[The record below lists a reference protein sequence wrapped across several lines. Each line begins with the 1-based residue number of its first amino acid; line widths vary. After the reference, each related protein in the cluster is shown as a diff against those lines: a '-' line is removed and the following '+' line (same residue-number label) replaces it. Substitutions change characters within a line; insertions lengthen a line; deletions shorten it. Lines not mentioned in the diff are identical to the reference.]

1 VIPTSDDLPFSSRF
15 HPDDRFLEFVT
26 TKIKGASDYGVPE
39 VTDVSE
45 MTELMEEWLGPYFEL
60 KTIYEANSDDYT
72 YDTLEESNH
81 RMANALEK
89 TIQNYLRNPKENPLV
104 IIGLF
109 ASVGSPSSSD
119 PAEPYNILAYFWIDP
134 AGLEIGVIQ
143 NEFRIDIHRSGPAEV
158 STQIASKDR
167 FNSHEMA
174 EYWGLTQEE
183 LISDETCVIRF
194 LTLNVI
200 SHPEIMGSLLNW
212 TQFPSTLLGGI

>member
-1 VIPTSDDLPFSSRF
+1 MIPTSDDLPFSSRF

-39 VTDVSE
+39 VTDISE
-45 MTELMEEWLGPYFEL
+45 MTELMEKWLGPYFEL
-60 KTIYEANSDDYT
+60 KTIYEVNSDDYT
-72 YDTLEESNH
+72 YDNLFEANE
-81 RMANALEK
+81 RMVNALEGAIK
-89 TIQNYLRNPKENPLV
+89 NYLLNPKENPQV

-134 AGLEIGVIQ
+134 EGDGMIQ

-158 STQIASKDR
+158 STQITSKDR

-174 EYWGLTQEE
+174 EYWGLTEEE
-183 LISDETCVIRF
+183 LLSDETCVIRF
-194 LTLNVI
+194 LTLNVS
-200 SHPEIMGSLLNW
+200 SHQEIMGSLLNW